1 MIGIGGKIG
10 ISLTIWTKMVWI
22 KWLPDLWKM
31 EFHSLLVQLV
41 FILPFLEHLSLS
53 KFLEVIIIIGRLHL
67 LFVDKLEMIPLDF
80 FQGSYDFSKRNLKN
94 QNLHK
99 KKIKYKDLFWPQKT
113 KKILSLFSTDMHKML
128 PMSKPYHTLK
138 HYPNS
143 FHLTNL
149 GL

>member
-1 MIGIGGKIG
+1 
-10 ISLTIWTKMVWI
+10 
-22 KWLPDLWKM
+22 M
-31 EFHSLLVQLV
+31 EFHLLLVQLV

-67 LFVDKLEMIPLDF
+67 LFVDKLEMIPLDC
-80 FQGSYDFSKRNLKN
+80 FQGTYLFTYDFSKRNLKN
-94 QNLHK
+94 QKLHK
-99 KKIKYKDLFWPQKT
+99 KKIRNKDYFFWPQKT
-113 KKILSLFSTDMHKML
+113 KKKYPFVISTDMPKML

>member
-1 MIGIGGKIG
+1 
-10 ISLTIWTKMVWI
+10 
-22 KWLPDLWKM
+22 M
-31 EFHSLLVQLV
+31 EFHLLLVQLV

-53 KFLEVIIIIGRLHL
+53 KFLEVIIIIGRLLL
-67 LFVDKLEMIPLDF
+67 LFVDKLEMIQLDC
-80 FQGSYDFSKRNLKN
+80 FQGTYDFSKRNIKI
-94 QNLHK
+94 QKLHK
-99 KKIKYKDLFWPQKT
+99 NEIENNIFFWPQKT
-113 KKILSLFSTDMHKML
+113 RKKSLFSTDMLKML